1 MVLDLVKFIAMVFT
15 RRRNHRKQDKTNSS
29 QGKSYDH
36 WFPFK
41 SLLTSH
47 ITCEKQLYALVKEK
61 DTLQWYLCVKKKGCH
76 NKSLTAKL
84 PALITD
90 SLLLKTGGGFCGESN
105 VPRLNNALH
114 IWREQKQNEIASQT
128 IQLTKERKY
137 NGKLTKLSCRQQG
150 NTVLFSTV
158 LKPPSETLGSFSPRS
173 KDVKTLPASEN
184 ISRSVRTRTWMQR

>member
-1 MVLDLVKFIAMVFT
+1 MVPDLAKFIAMVFA
-15 RRRNHRKQDKTNSS
+15 RRRNHRKKNTTNSS
-29 QGKSYDH
+29 QGKSYDN

-41 SLLTSH
+41 SRLTSH
-47 ITCEKQLYALVKEK
+47 ITCQKQLYALVKEK
-61 DTLQWYLCVKKKGCH
+61 DTLQWYHWVKKKRCRGE
-76 NKSLTAKL
+76 SLTAKL

-90 SLLLKTGGGFCGESN
+90 SLLLKTGGGFCRESN

-114 IWREQKQNEIASQT
+114 RWRKQKQNEIASQT

-173 KDVKTLPASEN
+173 KDVKTLAASEN

>member
-1 MVLDLVKFIAMVFT
+1 MWKATLCSSG
-15 RRRNHRKQDKTNSS
+15 RKGYLTVI
-29 QGKSYDH
+29 
-36 WFPFK
+36 
-41 SLLTSH
+41 SLS
-47 ITCEKQLYALVKEK
+47 KNKR
-61 DTLQWYLCVKKKGCH
+61 CH

-105 VPRLNNALH
+105 VPRSNNALH

-173 KDVKTLPASEN
+173 KDVKTLAASEN
-184 ISRSVRTRTWMQR
+184 ISRSVRTRTWMHNIDKSYALESQNLNRENRSDSGVETISLHRSFQLE